1 MCGIIG
7 YLGKKEALPIIME
20 GLKRMEYRG
29 YDSAGVSILENGG
42 MFAEKRAGKLSM
54 LEEALDG
61 RTAHPGTVGIGHIRW
76 ATHGAPS
83 DVNAHPHYD
92 CAREIHVAHNGII
105 ENYQS
110 LRDELKAQG
119 HTFVSDTDTEVFA
132 HLIERVYADG
142 GPREV
147 AVQKALRQVVGAYGL
162 AVVAKREPEK
172 IVAARLGSPLVLG
185 VVPYG
190 SFLVASDVAA
200 MIAQTRDVVYV
211 QDRELVILTP
221 KGYAIRTLDAEQVE
235 RGTERVE
242 WDMQQVEKGGHAH
255 FMLKEILEHPAAVRA
270 STRGR
275 IITDEGLVKLGG
287 LQGIDDRVRAID
299 RIVVAAC
306 GSARPA
312 GRGGEYLIEE
322 YADIPVEVELA
333 SEFRYRRFPAGG
345 KTAVLAISQ
354 SGETADTLAA
364 LHEAK
369 RRGLLTLGLVNV
381 AGSSIARETDA
392 GMYNHVGPEIAVAST
407 KAFTSQLALLVLL
420 AVYLGRQRRLSH
432 ALSEELLHGLSQ
444 LPLQMGK
451 VMQQAEG
458 IIALAQKYRHAERWL
473 YLGRKYQ
480 YPVALEGALKL
491 KEISYCHAEGFAAGE
506 MKHGPIALVDAA
518 TPTVVLAP
526 RDSVYEKT
534 ISNIEEV
541 RARGGAIIAIAND
554 EETVQRSLVDHAII
568 VPRTLEALSPLL
580 TVVPLQLFAYGFAV
594 ARGLDVDKPRNLA
607 KSVTVE

>member
-7 YLGKKEALPIIME
+7 YVGTQHALPVIME

-29 YDSAGVSILENGG
+29 YDSAGVSVMDPDGIFTL
-42 MFAEKRAGKLSM
+42 KRAGKLPV
-54 LEEALDG
+54 LEEALDSH
-61 RTAHPGTVGIGHIRW
+61 RHLGTVGIGHIRW
-76 ATHGAPS
+76 ATHGAPT
-83 DVNAHPHYD
+83 DINAHPHYSCQGD
-92 CAREIHVAHNGII
+92 LHLVHNGII
-105 ENYQS
+105 ENYRE
-110 LRDELKAQG
+110 LRDELTALG
-119 HTFVSDTDTEVFA
+119 HTFVSETDTEVLA
-132 HLIERVYADG
+132 HLIEQELKSDIPLETATERG
-142 GPREV
+142 L
-147 AVQKALRQVVGAYGL
+147 KKVVGAYGL
-162 AVVAKREPEK
+162 ALISAREPEK

-185 VVPYG
+185 VVPDG
-190 SFLVASDVAA
+190 SLIVASDVAA
-200 MIAQTRDVVYV
+200 IIAHTRDVVYL
-211 QDRELVILTP
+211 QDREMVVLTP
-221 KGYAIRTLDAEQVE
+221 KGYGIRTLDAQEVS
-235 RGTERVE
+235 RPVERVE
-242 WDMQQVEKGGHAH
+242 WDISSAEKGGHAH
-255 FMLKEILEHPAAVRA
+255 FMLKEILEQPDTLNA
-270 STRGR
+270 TLLGR
-275 IITDEGLVKLGG
+275 IISGEGLVKMGG
-287 LQGIDDRVRAID
+287 LESIADRVRNID
-299 RIVVAAC
+299 RLIIVAC
-306 GSARPA
+306 GSARHA
-312 GRGGEYLIEE
+312 GMVGEYLIEE

-345 KTAVLAISQ
+345 KTGVLAISQ

-568 VPRTLEALSPLL
+568 VPRTLEALAPLL

>member
-7 YLGKKEALPIIME
+7 YVGKQEALPVIME

-29 YDSAGVSILENGG
+29 YDSAGVSIMDPDGI
-42 MFAEKRAGKLSM
+42 FALKRAGKLAV
-54 LEEALDG
+54 LEEALDSH
-61 RTAHPGTVGIGHIRW
+61 RHAGTIGIGHIRW
-76 ATHGAPS
+76 ATHGAPT
-83 DVNAHPHYD
+83 DINAHPHYSCRGD
-92 CAREIHVAHNGII
+92 LHLVHNGII
-105 ENYQS
+105 ENYRE
-110 LRDELKAQG
+110 LRDELATIG
-119 HTFVSDTDTEVFA
+119 HTFVSDTDTEVLA
-132 HLIERVYADG
+132 HLIEQELQPGV
-142 GPREV
+142 PLET
-147 AVQKALRQVVGAYGL
+147 AVERGLKKVIGAYGL
-162 AVVAKREPEK
+162 ALISRQDPEK
-172 IVAARLGSPLVLG
+172 IIAARLGSPLVLG
-185 VVPYG
+185 IVPDG
-190 SFLVASDVAA
+190 SLIVASDVAA
-200 MIAQTRDVVYV
+200 IIAHTRDVVYL
-211 QDRELVILTP
+211 QDREMVVLTP
-221 KGYAIRTLDAEQVE
+221 KGYAIRTLDAQEVS
-235 RGTERVE
+235 RPIERVE
-242 WDMQQVEKGGHAH
+242 WDISSAEKGGHEH
-255 FMLKEILEHPAAVRA
+255 FMLKEILEQPDALKAALL
-270 STRGR
+270 GR
-275 IITDEGLVKLGG
+275 IILGEGLVKLGG
-287 LQGIDDRVRAID
+287 MDAIADRLRNID
-299 RIVVAAC
+299 RLIIVAC
-306 GSARPA
+306 GSARHA
-312 GRGGEYLIEE
+312 GMVGEYLIEE

-432 ALSEELLHGLSQ
+432 ALSEELLKGLSQ
-444 LPLQMGK
+444 LPAQMGN

-458 IIALAQKYRHAERWL
+458 IIALAQKYRSAERWL

-541 RARGGAIIAIAND
+541 RARGGAVIAIAND
-554 EETVQRSLVDHAII
+554 EETVRRSLVDHAIVI
-568 VPRTLEALSPLL
+568 PRTLEALSPLL

>member
-7 YLGKKEALPIIME
+7 YVGTQHALPVIME

-29 YDSAGVSILENGG
+29 YDSAGVSVMDPDGI
-42 MFAEKRAGKLSM
+42 FALKRAGKLTA
-54 LEEALDG
+54 LEGALEG
-61 RTAHPGTVGIGHIRW
+61 HSHAGTIGIGHIRW
-76 ATHGAPS
+76 ATHGAPT
-83 DVNAHPHYD
+83 DINAHPHYSCQGD
-92 CAREIHVAHNGII
+92 LHLVHNGII
-105 ENYQS
+105 ENYRE
-110 LRDELKAQG
+110 LRDELTALD
-119 HTFVSDTDTEVFA
+119 HTFVSDTDTEVLA
-132 HLIERVYADG
+132 HLIEQELQPGVPLETATERG
-142 GPREV
+142 L
-147 AVQKALRQVVGAYGL
+147 KKVVGAYGL
-162 AVVAKREPEK
+162 ALISAREPGK
-172 IVAARLGSPLVLG
+172 IIAARLGSPLVLG
-185 VVPYG
+185 VVPDG
-190 SFLVASDVAA
+190 SLIVASDVAA
-200 MIAQTRDVVYV
+200 IIAHTRDVVYL
-211 QDRELVILTP
+211 QDREMVVLTP
-221 KGYAIRTLDAEQVE
+221 KGYAIRTLDAQEVS
-235 RGTERVE
+235 RPLERVE
-242 WDMQQVEKGGHAH
+242 WDIGSAEKGGHAH
-255 FMLKEILEHPAAVRA
+255 FMLKEILEQPDTLNA
-270 STRGR
+270 TLLGR
-275 IITDEGLVKLGG
+275 IISGEGLVKMGG
-287 LQGIDDRVRAID
+287 LETIADRVRNID
-299 RIVVAAC
+299 RLIIVAC
-306 GSARPA
+306 GSARHA
-312 GRGGEYLIEE
+312 GMVGEYLIEE

-444 LPLQMGK
+444 LPAQMGK

-554 EETVQRSLVDHAII
+554 DETVRRSLVDHAII
-568 VPRTLEALSPLL
+568 VPRTLEALAPLL